1 MIEMMQ
7 ASQQNI
13 KAFSRLNINKYSR
26 ILSFAYFEPQY
37 SQDLEQKK
45 IIKII
50 DLGVN
55 HLTIKTTLDQG
66 S

>member
-26 ILSFAYFEPQY
+26 ILSFTYFAPQY